1 VMYFWLLA
9 VLFASATVLS
19 VIRWEDDYHLFVLG
33 LLSFVSAMF
42 GRSAAR
48 WHWPRWPRLHLTGM
62 GSSYILMLTAFLV
75 DNGKFLPLWRELP
88 PLALWFIPGVL
99 GLPFLVHALLRHP
112 VAVGY
117 DRLRSARSI
126 SSWCVIASRLVAW
139 TARPPMV
146 QALTGSGRSPLTV
159 PRLADL
165 CTSAPRGARASR
177 EIFQH
182 DTIGT
187 GDRQRRTSRSV

>member
-1 VMYFWLLA
+1 MTDILGIQIPSTDPVFLTIVGFHVLLGIACVIAGAGAMLSAKARGRHSSFGVIYFWLLA
-9 VLFASATVLS
+9 VVFASATVLS

-33 LLSFVSAMF
+33 LLSFVAAMF

-88 PLALWFIPGVL
+88 PLALWFIPAAI

-117 DRLRSARSI
+117 DRLRSARS
-126 SSWCVIASRLVAW
+126 SSS
-139 TARPPMV
+139 
-146 QALTGSGRSPLTV
+146 
-159 PRLADL
+159 
-165 CTSAPRGARASR
+165 
-177 EIFQH
+177 
-182 DTIGT
+182 
-187 GDRQRRTSRSV
+187 

>member
-1 VMYFWLLA
+1 MTDILGIQIPSTDPVFLTIVGFHVLLGIACVIAGAGAMLSAKARGRHSRFGVIYFWPVA
-9 VLFASATVLS
+9 VVFASATVLS
-19 VIRWEDDYHLFVLG
+19 AIRWEEDYHLFVLG
-33 LLSFVSAMF
+33 LLSFMSAMF

-88 PLALWFIPGVL
+88 PLALWFIPAAI

-117 DRLRSARSI
+117 DRLRSAREPS
-126 SSWCVIASRLVAW
+126 A
-139 TARPPMV
+139 
-146 QALTGSGRSPLTV
+146 TV
-159 PRLADL
+159 N
-165 CTSAPRGARASR
+165 
-177 EIFQH
+177 
-182 DTIGT
+182 
-187 GDRQRRTSRSV
+187 